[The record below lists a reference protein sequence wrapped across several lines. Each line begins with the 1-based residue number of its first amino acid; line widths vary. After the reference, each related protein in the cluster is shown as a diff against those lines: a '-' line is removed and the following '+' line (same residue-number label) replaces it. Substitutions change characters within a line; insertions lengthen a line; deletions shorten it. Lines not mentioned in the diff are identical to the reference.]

1 MAKGK
6 TTDGIVSKYI
16 NRKISSR
23 ITNWIIKRKI
33 GVTPNQVSVISSI
46 IGMLSFPFFLLGQT
60 IVAGI
65 LVQTSS
71 IIDGV
76 DGELARYYGISSKF
90 GAFFDALLDRFT
102 DVVVVLG
109 ASIYVLIQG
118 GSSWFVYV
126 VLLTSLSGTLLVS
139 YLHARSE
146 KELGIHP
153 VFIGRMPNIASRD
166 IRLLIIFIGSLI
178 GMVFEALLLIAI
190 LSNTYVI
197 IKFLELSSSFSSKQK
212 I

>member
-6 TTDGIVSKYI
+6 TTDGVVSKYI

-23 ITNWIIKRKI
+23 ITSWIVKHRI
-33 GVTPNQVSVISSI
+33 GVTPNQISVISSI

-109 ASIYVLIQG
+109 ASIYVLMQG
-118 GSSWFVYV
+118 GLSWFVYV

-146 KELGIHP
+146 KELGTHP